1 MVQILSRSPR
11 LQMSPVNESALPS
24 VVSSLFIL
32 QEKLLLE
39 IWADFGKF
47 GNANIGKCYER
58 NPRAFAKMIVL
69 ILFYGRVLQKLVP
82 LYVSYKFVI

>member
-1 MVQILSRSPR
+1 MGTNKVVQILSRSPR

-39 IWADFGKF
+39 IWADFGKISE
-47 GNANIGKCYER
+47 NVTKETH
-58 NPRAFAKMIVL
+58 
-69 ILFYGRVLQKLVP
+69 
-82 LYVSYKFVI
+82 